1 MPKKAAEPAIPV
13 TKNAA
18 PERPAVKPTKEEILI
33 KQAQL
38 FKLRER
44 YQQGIAQCNAQI
56 NELEQM
62 LKEV

>member
-1 MPKKAAEPAIPV
+1 MPKKAKEPAIPV

-18 PERPAVKPTKEEILI
+18 PEKVKPTKEQILVR
-33 KQAQL
+33 QAEL

-56 NELEQM
+56 NELEGM

>member
-1 MPKKAAEPAIPV
+1 MSEKADKPV
-13 TKNAA
+13 TEK
-18 PERPAVKPTKEEILI
+18 VKPTKEQILV
-33 KQAQL
+33 KQAEL

-56 NELEQM
+56 NELEGM